1 MWDKL
6 RSLIFVYL
14 KDEELEK
21 YEGILHDVIIPNIK
35 SCTVRTKEAYDIYS
49 TRARLPASLS
59 GKIKGF
65 DKLLEELDRVNDST
79 VYIHSVSSTDI
90 KLVVFT
96 NYDITKVLGV
106 LFFSE

>member
-6 RSLIFVYL
+6 RSVILVYL
-14 KDEELEK
+14 KDDELEK
-21 YEGILHDVIIPNIK
+21 YESLMYDEVTPNIK
-35 SCTVRTKEAYDIYS
+35 SCKVLTKEAHDIYS
-49 TRARLPASLS
+49 TRSRSPASLS
-59 GKIKGF
+59 GKIRGF
-65 DKLLEELDRVNDST
+65 DKLLEELDKVNDST
-79 VYIHSVSSTDI
+79 VLIHRVLLSNI